1 MGLFCHI
8 LITIGLF
15 AIYSCTSNGD
25 EVFRVGLRIMVDD
38 MHRGPLKTVDGR
50 VIQQEV
56 RLAALRRRHSHRA
69 VALTELTRQ
78 YPRQIHVLV
87 ALFVGARVGIADG
100 IAGVDGKVHPLTVR
114 CRIFAA
120 EAPVERVAIDLEL
133 GDLFFF
139 GLGFGVGV

>member
-1 MGLFCHI
+1 
-8 LITIGLF
+8 
-15 AIYSCTSNGD
+15 
-25 EVFRVGLRIMVDD
+25 MVDD
-38 MHRGPLKTVDGR
+38 MHRGLLKMVDGR
-50 VIQQEV
+50 VVQQEV

-69 VALTELTRQ
+69 VALAELARQ
-78 YPRQIHVLV
+78 HPRQIHVLV
-87 ALFVGARVGIADG
+87 ALFVGTRVGVADG
-100 IAGVDGKVHPLTVR
+100 IAGVVGKINPLTVR

>member
-1 MGLFCHI
+1 
-8 LITIGLF
+8 
-15 AIYSCTSNGD
+15 
-25 EVFRVGLRIMVDD
+25 
-38 MHRGPLKTVDGR
+38 
-50 VIQQEV
+50 
-56 RLAALRRRHSHRA
+56 
-69 VALTELTRQ
+69 
-78 YPRQIHVLV
+78 
-87 ALFVGARVGIADG
+87 LFVGARVGIADG